1 MLAHAYASSSCIEAC
16 SPTSEFHVRSFTA
29 PVSAA
34 TTTSAA
40 IYQPIPTPYGVSS
53 PRQAD
58 RLPRV
63 IRVTFT
69 AYIPWIYV
77 PTFRMVSGFEFRGPL
92 AQMEPPLSAGCSSDR
107 SFAYSFLQIPPRGG
121 HPCCSASSSHH
132 QGLQGTFTLKST
144 KMPPQHLRLRLR
156 ATRHAWRTTTK
167 PRPEGDGVR
176 VELALKE
183 NRLPY
188 FAATVG
194 DFVILPLL
202 MQLVHTRMRLEAPFT
217 SALTA
222 CRLTF
227 QRRRETLCACEM
239 LLPNCGPLP
248 QISHTCAMTSLQTL
262 VFRAAEF
269 TP

>member
-63 IRVTFT
+63 IRVTLT

-77 PTFRMVSGFEFRGPL
+77 PTFRMVSGFECCGPL
-92 AQMEPPLSAGCSSDR
+92 AQMRPPLSAGCSSDR

-156 ATRHAWRTTTK
+156 ATRHAWRTIIK
-167 PRPEGDGVR
+167 PPALPGV
-176 VELALKE
+176 LT
-183 NRLPY
+183 NS
-188 FAATVG
+188 FCIAATVFAPG
-194 DFVILPLL
+194 TIEALVKLALGSLNLWTVPL
-202 MQLVHTRMRLEAPFT
+202 A
-217 SALTA
+217 
-222 CRLTF
+222 
-227 QRRRETLCACEM
+227 TL
-239 LLPNCGPLP
+239 G
-248 QISHTCAMTSLQTL
+248 
-262 VFRAAEF
+262 
-269 TP
+269 